1 MGYIQR
7 DTGYKILGFV
17 VWQAGKWYLRRRY
30 PDASEKLALAGVAG
44 LVLVVA
50 AAGARAAM
58 GNRNDPA
65 LEA

>member
-7 DTGYKILGFV
+7 DTGYKVLGFV

-30 PDASEKLALAGVAG
+30 PDAGGKLALAGVAG

-50 AAGARAAM
+50 LAGARAAL
-58 GNRNDPA
+58 GHRNSTTSA
-65 LEA
+65 

>member
-30 PDASEKLALAGVAG
+30 PDATGKLALAGVAG
-44 LVLVVA
+44 LVLLVA
-50 AAGARAAM
+50 AAGARAAA
-58 GNRNDPA
+58 GHRDPA